1 MYICNECGVLFD
13 EPARYGEIHHELDN
27 KAIEYFSC
35 CPNCGDTFFEEA
47 LRCDYCGNEFR
58 DEDMV
63 EGLICKDCLEDIIG
77 GRQDI
82 VEAFIM
88 ENKEAFAE
96 FVHDHKDMNQEAK
109 ND

>member
-1 MYICNECGVLFD
+1 MYICNACGVLFD
-13 EPARYGEIHHELDN
+13 EPAKYGEIHDELDN

-47 LRCDYCGNEFR
+47 RRCDYCELEFR
-58 DEDMV
+58 DED
-63 EGLICKDCLEDIIG
+63 LIGGTLCGDCLEDIIH
-77 GRQDI
+77 GRNDI

-96 FVHDHKDMNQEAK
+96 FVHEYKDLKPEVEE
-109 ND
+109 